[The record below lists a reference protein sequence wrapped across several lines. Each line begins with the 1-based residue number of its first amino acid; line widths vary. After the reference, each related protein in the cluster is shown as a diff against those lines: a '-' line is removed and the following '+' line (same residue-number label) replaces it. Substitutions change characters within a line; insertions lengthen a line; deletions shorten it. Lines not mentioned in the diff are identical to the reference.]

1 MLLLAITINFVAA
14 GLLYPELFTHL
25 DLRMIQGH
33 ETCGPMEYVFYLIG
47 QFYQGGIQLFDRYDL
62 LNTSFAQLSVGLYTP
77 INFLIAGGYVLLSP
91 FVHNPAQFFHH
102 WYVFAYYGF
111 GLTLR
116 TFGIY
121 ILAFYMTK
129 SRLVAIITSVLVN
142 CFCAITLIH
151 MGGLCISEV
160 YNYLPLLLFCL
171 VYYWD
176 TRSFKAIIAAV
187 LVFLLAANNGLYVGF
202 GYFYQTLHLFLF
214 DMLMIWLVFQ
224 RGKKPL
230 LADRFKWSAVG
241 KVILV
246 TLLILLPVWWW
257 SRNVISDFEMY
268 GSGLG
273 DSQGRFHRIYNPVAM
288 MQDPLRYFVSSADV
302 FSHSYDFKTSGW
314 YINGAFLGITT
325 LVLAVIGLVLSR
337 HSYKFVFVT
346 AAVMMG
352 FLNVPSNQGHWG
364 WMMWAHWIDTVTN
377 PFCFLVRSFH
387 YSVLLWYLTL
397 AIPICLGLQSCIAI
411 VKKDFQ
417 KIYAK
422 RINFIKGALA
432 GVMGAC
438 LFIPDPDIKAY
449 ALKILGLFL
458 IFFFVFDHEKFS
470 VSLRIRLAGIIFIV
484 IMCIEFAVLSIY
496 INTKSQD
503 MNWAYWDGLRVKPRV
518 YNYMYTSPTPMVMDY
533 QNPRVL
539 PVRFFYRTDKHV
551 VFPLVCEFQ
560 GIFGQ
565 FYQYMPLALRLERPS
580 SIYVPRLK
588 IFQDIDK
595 DVQIQEYIQR
605 DGRVMYLADAAIAPD
620 RKDYD
625 QILAAGLDRRVVQ
638 VEGANLDKVQDFHD
652 LRLPPALPQDFKEH
666 DYSFQPDQAR
676 GHKKP
681 EGIEYQ
687 WALPKDF
694 PRYISTSLFTPDVYL
709 WHLNIGP
716 KQFVPAQGDL
726 VAPMTFDVNNVRDGY
741 VTVLLP
747 DNEPIGKDVIALHTW
762 TPADLV
768 DVWHNTDDQFG
779 ITYHASRDGWWVI
792 HMPFDPKWQLYI
804 DGKRTAISKI
814 NRYFIGAPLSA
825 GEHKILLTYWPDSPL
840 RPLIILSVLT
850 ALVIMWT
857 VFFKTYQWSQEK
869 RPC

>member
-1 MLLLAITINFVAA
+1 MLLLAIVINFVVAA
-14 GLLYPELFTHL
+14 FLYPEIFNHL
-25 DLRMIQGH
+25 DLRLIQGH

-47 QFYQGGIQLFDRYDL
+47 QFYQGGIQLFDRYYL

-77 INFLIAGGYVLLSP
+77 INFIIAGGYVLLSP
-91 FVHNPAQFFHH
+91 FVSDPAQFFHH
-102 WYVFAYYGF
+102 WYVVAYYGI

-116 TFGIY
+116 TFGVY

-214 DMLMIWLVFQ
+214 DMLMIWLIFQ
-224 RGKKPL
+224 RGRKPL
-230 LADRFKWSAVG
+230 LSDRFKWGSVG
-241 KVILV
+241 KVVLLTALV
-246 TLLILLPVWWW
+246 LLPVFWWGK
-257 SRNVISDFEMY
+257 NAVSDFEMY

-302 FSHSYDFKTSGW
+302 FSHAYDFKTSGW

-325 LVLAVIGLVLSR
+325 MILAVIGLVLSR

-387 YSVLLWYLTL
+387 YSVLLWYLTM
-397 AIPICLGLQSCIAI
+397 AIPICLGLQSCMAI
-411 VKKDFQ
+411 VQ
-417 KIYAK
+417 KNFKVIYVN
-422 RINFIKGALA
+422 RINFLKGVLA
-432 GVMGAC
+432 GILGAC
-438 LFIPDPDIKAY
+438 LFIADSDIKAY
-449 ALKILGLFL
+449 AIKILALFL
-458 IFFFVFDHEKFS
+458 LFFLAFDHAKLS
-470 VSLRIRLAGIIFIV
+470 TSLRIRLASIFFLA
-484 IMCIEFAVLSIY
+484 IMVIEFSVLNSY

-503 MNWAYWDGLRVKPRV
+503 MNWAYWDGLRVKPRQFS
-518 YNYMYTSPTPMVMDY
+518 YMYTSPTPMVLDY
-533 QNPRVL
+533 QNPRIL
-539 PVRFFYRTDKHV
+539 PVRYFYRTDKHV

-560 GIFGQ
+560 GIFGE
-565 FYQYMPLALRLERPS
+565 FYQYLPLALRLERPS

-588 IFQDIDK
+588 IFRDIDK
-595 DVQIQEYIQR
+595 DNQIQEYIQR
-605 DGRVMYLADAAIAPD
+605 DGRVMYMADAAIAPD
-620 RKDYD
+620 QKDYD
-625 QILAAGLDRRVVQ
+625 YILAAGLDRRVIQ
-638 VEGANLDKVQDFHD
+638 VEGAHLDKVKDISAI
-652 LRLPPALPQDFKEH
+652 RLGQAIPESFKQH
-666 DYSFQPDQAR
+666 DYVFQLASGVTHQKS
-676 GHKKP
+676 G
-681 EGIEYQ
+681 GIEYQ
-687 WALPKDF
+687 WPLPKDF
-694 PRYISTSLFTPDVYL
+694 PRYLSTSLFTPDVYL
-709 WHLNIGP
+709 WQMSIGP
-716 KQFVPAQGDL
+716 KQLIPAQGDL
-726 VAPMTFDVNNVRDGY
+726 VSPFTFDVNNIRDGY
-741 VTVLLP
+741 VTILVP
-747 DNEPIGKDVIALHTW
+747 EGTPVGKDPVTLHVW
-762 TPADLV
+762 TQAELV
-768 DVWHNTDDQFG
+768 DVWRNTEDQFG
-779 ITYHASRDGWWVI
+779 FTWNAPRDGWWVM
-792 HMPFDPKWQLYI
+792 HMPFDPKWQLFI
-804 DGKRTAISKI
+804 DGVKTPISKI
-814 NRYFIGAPLSA
+814 NRYFIGAPLSM

-850 ALVIMWT
+850 AFVIMGI
-857 VFFKTYQWSQEK
+857 VFFRTYQWSQEK
-869 RPC
+869 K